1 MVKSLIFGASLLLS
15 VSVCAEVVVK
25 NGDKIGFLGDS
36 ITHYGNYHPGGYVN
50 LVISG
55 LEANGIKA
63 EKIPAGISGHKSN
76 QMLERVEKDVLSK
89 NPAFMLLSCGV
100 NDVWHGRRGV
110 ELPEY
115 KKNITAIIDK
125 AQSAGVKVCIMTATM
140 ITEDPKHS
148 YNIKL
153 ASYNEFLRELA
164 KEKGCMLADLNEIMQ
179 KGVVE
184 FAAKNP
190 GFKGNYYT
198 NDGVHMNALGDA
210 MMAESILRTF
220 GMDDAQIA
228 KAKAAWQGRKV
239 SVGKVVISADV
250 LEKVAVKAAKKNMS
264 ILEYIEFAA
273 ENMPSK

>member
-1 MVKSLIFGASLLLS
+1 MVKSLIFCASLLLS
-15 VSVCAEVVVK
+15 VSVFAEVVVK
-25 NGDKIGFLGDS
+25 TGDKIGFLGDS
-36 ITHYGNYHPGGYVN
+36 ITHYGNNHPGGYVN
-50 LVISG
+50 LVIAG

-125 AQSAGVKVCIMTATM
+125 AQSAGVKVCILTATM
-140 ITEDPKHS
+140 ITENPQNS

-153 ASYNEFLRELA
+153 ASYNEFLRQLA
-164 KEKGCMLADLNEIMQ
+164 VEKGCMLADLNEIMQ
-179 KGVVE
+179 KGVAE

-239 SVGKVVISADV
+239 SVGKVVLSADV

>member
-15 VSVCAEVVVK
+15 VSVFAEVVVK
-25 NGDKIGFLGDS
+25 TGDKIGFLGDS
-36 ITHYGNYHPGGYVN
+36 ITHYGNNHPGGYVN
-50 LVISG
+50 LVIAG

-125 AQSAGVKVCIMTATM
+125 AQAAGVKVCILTATM

-179 KGVVE
+179 KGVAE

-198 NDGVHMNALGDA
+198 YDGVHMNSIGNE
-210 MMAESILRTF
+210 MMAETVLRTF
-220 GMDDAQIA
+220 GLNDQQIA
-228 KAKAAWQGRKV
+228 KAKKSWQGKL
-239 SVGKVVISADV
+239 SPIGFLYLPADV
-250 LEKVAVKAAKKNMS
+250 IRRIAPQAAAEKMT
-264 ILEYIEFAA
+264 IQEYITRVLKDTA
-273 ENMPSK
+273 K